1 MSKKE
6 LLTANEAA
14 QRLQIAK
21 RTLLRWARENR
32 IESVRLSEKRILF
45 TEGAIEEFIQTRTK
59 GTESATI
66 QRSKKSRRPAQA
78 KSKRGGS
85 KRSSGEMWRG
95 LRKEVH
101 TWA

>member
-1 MSKKE
+1 MSERE
-6 LLTANEAA
+6 LLTAAEAA
-14 QRLQIAK
+14 EILRIAK
-21 RTLLRWARENR
+21 RTLLRWAREHK
-32 IESVRLSEKRILF
+32 IESVRVSEKRILF
-45 TEGAIEEFIQTRTK
+45 TEEAIEGFIETRTK

-66 QRSKKSRRPAQA
+66 LRERKSRRPAQT
-78 KSKRGGS
+78 KTKRGGG

>member
-1 MSKKE
+1 MEEKE
-6 LLTANEAA
+6 LLTAAEAVT
-14 QRLQIAK
+14 RLHIAK

-32 IESVRLSEKRILF
+32 IESVRISEKRILF
-45 TEGAIEEFIQTRTK
+45 TEQAIERFIQTRTN

-66 QRSKKSRRPAQA
+66 QRDQKSRRPAQP
-78 KSKRGGS
+78 KPKEGGG

>member
-1 MSKKE
+1 MSGNE
-6 LLTANEAA
+6 LLTAAEAA
-14 QRLQIAK
+14 EKLRIAK

-32 IESVRLSEKRILF
+32 IESVRISEKRILF
-45 TEGAIEEFIQTRTK
+45 TEEAIERFLQARTH
-59 GTESATI
+59 GIESAPV
-66 QRSKKSRRPAQA
+66 KKDRTAR
-78 KSKRGGS
+78 KRACPELKEGGG

>member
-1 MSKKE
+1 MSDKE
-6 LLTANEAA
+6 LLTAAEAA
-14 QRLQIAK
+14 QRLRIAK

-32 IESVRLSEKRILF
+32 IESVRVSEKRILF
-45 TEGAIEEFIQTRTK
+45 TEEAVERFIQARTN
-59 GTESATI
+59 GTNSATI
-66 QRSKKSRRPAQA
+66 KRDQKSRKPAQV
-78 KSKRGGS
+78 KPKQGGG

>member
-1 MSKKE
+1 MSDKE
-6 LLTANEAA
+6 LLTADEAA
-14 QRLQIAK
+14 EKLRIAK
-21 RTLLRWARENR
+21 RTLLRWAREKK

-45 TEGAIEEFIQTRTK
+45 TEQGIERFIQARTN
-59 GTESATI
+59 GTDSATI
-66 QRSKKSRRPAQA
+66 QRDRRSRRPAHP
-78 KSKRGGS
+78 KPKEGGG